1 MEFTISVGALCW
13 TIFGLGIIP
22 NFIWFSFMERDRLSR
37 EKKKDRYIKEKP
49 AVTGVVCAA
58 LIWPAVHIL
67 FLVFWVVEKIS
78 SVSSKILTPYTNW
91 LSSSENEKK

>member
-22 NFIWFSFMERDRLSR
+22 NFIWFSFMEKDSIR
-37 EKKKDRYIKEKP
+37 ENYRHEKP
-49 AVTGVVCAA
+49 APVAVISAA
-58 LIWPAVHIL
+58 LVWPSVYIL
-67 FLVFWVVEKIS
+67 FLASFGPIWVAEKIS